1 MWVRTCDIITLFFSL
16 VCICRFI
23 RMHTKISHHEA
34 ASASISNNLLD
45 KPHPDVVRSN
55 TENLRVAPVQERLE
69 YAMA

>member
-1 MWVRTCDIITLFFSL
+1 MHVSMLNVTTVLFSVVHLFRYLRYHLNS
-16 VCICRFI
+16 
-23 RMHTKISHHEA
+23 SHKQS